1 MRTTYTP
8 DPDVAAAVEN
18 LRREQ
23 GLGPSDAINQLI
35 RRGITAPVP
44 VRNFTQR
51 TKRMTARI
59 DVTNIG
65 ETLATLDD
73 Q

>member
-8 DPDVAAAVEN
+8 DPDVSAAIER

-23 GLGPSDAINQLI
+23 GVGPSDAINQLI
-35 RRGITAPVP
+35 RRGISAPEP
-44 VRNFTQR
+44 VRSFTQR
-51 TKRMTARI
+51 TKRMSARI